1 MPLRILLHIFQSLLF
16 EMECLCCISLF
27 KSSNEIP
34 GDKGETT
41 VLSAKQDSTSK
52 PLPISVVVY
61 TGFFNHTSFYS
72 FFGRNV
78 LIGIRQMLYAVMIRA
93 ATFHCRKE
101 KCLKNEKNKVKW
113 KY

>member
-1 MPLRILLHIFQSLLF
+1 MRILLHIFQSLLF

-61 TGFFNHTSFYS
+61 IDFFNHTSFY
-72 FFGRNV
+72 FIFW
-78 LIGIRQMLYAVMIRA
+78 Q
-93 ATFHCRKE
+93 
-101 KCLKNEKNKVKW
+101 KCINWNPTNALRGHDKNNISLQEREMSQNKDKI
-113 KY
+113 K